1 MTARVQSVAILAA
14 NTAFTAILADVLEA
28 ARGHRVPCFTQAAAL
43 MTFLVI
49 SPVDVVVIDADAEG
63 GRDLA
68 QQLRRHPRLA
78 NPFVQVLAL
87 TRANPAFHR
96 PLLTGGADLVLQKP
110 VAPARLLAAIDGLL
124 VGEERSVVN
133 WIGPA
138 LSTPA
143 GSGGAHPSAGDNV
156 VQLFPS
162 PRTRD

>member
-14 NTAFTAILADVLEA
+14 NTAFTAILADVLQVE
-28 ARGHRVPCFTQAAAL
+28 RGHRVPCFTQAAAL

-138 LSTPA
+138 LSIPA

-156 VQLFPS
+156 VQLFPGS
-162 PRTRD
+162 PRD

>member
-14 NTAFTAILADVLEA
+14 NTAFTAILADVLQVE
-28 ARGHRVPCFTQAAAL
+28 RGHRVPCFTQAAAL

-138 LSTPA
+138 VSTPA

>member
-1 MTARVQSVAILAA
+1 MTARVHSVAILAA
-14 NTAFTAILADVLEA
+14 NTAFTSILADVLEA
-28 ARGHRVPCFTQAAAL
+28 ERGHRVPCFTQAAAL

-63 GRDLA
+63 GRDFA
-68 QQLRRHPRLA
+68 QQLRQHPRLA

-96 PLLTGGADLVLQKP
+96 PLLTGGADLVMQKP

-138 LSTPA
+138 LPTSA
-143 GSGGAHPSAGDNV
+143 VSGEARAARGDNV
-156 VQLFPS
+156 VQLFPG
-162 PRTRD
+162 PRAD